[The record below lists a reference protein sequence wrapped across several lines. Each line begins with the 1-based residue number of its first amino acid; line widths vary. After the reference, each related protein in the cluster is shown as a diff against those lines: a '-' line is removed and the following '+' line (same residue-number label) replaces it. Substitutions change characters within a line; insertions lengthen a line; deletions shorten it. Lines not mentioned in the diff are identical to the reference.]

1 MEVLVLGSGVV
12 GLTSAWYL
20 AQAGHDVTVVDRQPR
35 SAEET
40 SFANAG
46 QISYGYSSPWA
57 APGIPQKALKWM
69 LEEHAPLKIQ
79 PSLDPALLSWVG
91 KMLLNCQLSRY
102 QVNKSR
108 MLAIANYSREC
119 LKALNQTYSLDYQ
132 GRQRGTLQVFRDEK
146 QLAAIEK
153 DMQLLAQSGVRF
165 ELLNVAQC
173 LIHEPGLAPV
183 QEKLVGG
190 LWLPD
195 DETGDCY
202 LFCQQLTELAKQQGV
217 RFHFDCHIQQ
227 LVCEGKKIIG
237 VQTDLGLLKADAY
250 VVALGSYSTSLLK
263 PLGIEIPVYPVK
275 GYSLTLPIIDEK
287 FAPQSTVMDETYKVA
302 LTRFS
307 DRIRVAGTAELAG
320 FDPAIP
326 EARKAT
332 IEMVAR
338 DLFPHGGDFAKGQFW
353 TGFRPMTPD
362 GTPIIGA
369 TPYTNLYT
377 NTGHGTL
384 GWTMACG
391 SASILADVLT
401 HGESPLSRL
410 GLDLFRYPKAS

>member
-1 MEVLVLGSGVV
+1 
-12 GLTSAWYL
+12 
-20 AQAGHDVTVVDRQPR
+20 
-35 SAEET
+35 
-40 SFANAG
+40 
-46 QISYGYSSPWA
+46 
-57 APGIPQKALKWM
+57 M
-69 LEEHAPLKIQ
+69 LEKHAPLKIQ
-79 PSLDPALLSWVG
+79 PSLDPALLSWMG

-146 QLAAIEK
+146 QLTAIEK

-173 LIHEPGLAPV
+173 LTHEPGLAPV

-384 GWTMACG
+384 DGPWLADPPVFWPMCSPMAKAAQPFGARSVPLSESILNARLFG
-391 SASILADVLT
+391 SACRSMAESSLT
-401 HGESPLSRL
+401 IRTPSARHPQCKTPIS
-410 GLDLFRYPKAS
+410 

>member
-1 MEVLVLGSGVV
+1 M
-12 GLTSAWYL
+12 
-20 AQAGHDVTVVDRQPR
+20 
-35 SAEET
+35 
-40 SFANAG
+40 
-46 QISYGYSSPWA
+46 
-57 APGIPQKALKWM
+57 
-69 LEEHAPLKIQ
+69 
-79 PSLDPALLSWVG
+79 
-91 KMLLNCQLSRY
+91 
-102 QVNKSR
+102 
-108 MLAIANYSREC
+108 
-119 LKALNQTYSLDYQ
+119 
-132 GRQRGTLQVFRDEK
+132 
-146 QLAAIEK
+146 
-153 DMQLLAQSGVRF
+153 
-165 ELLNVAQC
+165 
-173 LIHEPGLAPV
+173 
-183 QEKLVGG
+183 GG

-338 DLFPHGGDFAKGQFW
+338 DLFPHGGDFAKRQFW

>member
-1 MEVLVLGSGVV
+1 
-12 GLTSAWYL
+12 
-20 AQAGHDVTVVDRQPR
+20 
-35 SAEET
+35 
-40 SFANAG
+40 
-46 QISYGYSSPWA
+46 
-57 APGIPQKALKWM
+57 
-69 LEEHAPLKIQ
+69 
-79 PSLDPALLSWVG
+79 
-91 KMLLNCQLSRY
+91 
-102 QVNKSR
+102 
-108 MLAIANYSREC
+108 
-119 LKALNQTYSLDYQ
+119 Q

-146 QLAAIEK
+146 QLTAIEK

-173 LIHEPGLAPV
+173 LTHEPGLAPV

>member
-1 MEVLVLGSGVV
+1 M
-12 GLTSAWYL
+12 
-20 AQAGHDVTVVDRQPR
+20 
-35 SAEET
+35 
-40 SFANAG
+40 
-46 QISYGYSSPWA
+46 
-57 APGIPQKALKWM
+57 
-69 LEEHAPLKIQ
+69 
-79 PSLDPALLSWVG
+79 
-91 KMLLNCQLSRY
+91 
-102 QVNKSR
+102 
-108 MLAIANYSREC
+108 
-119 LKALNQTYSLDYQ
+119 
-132 GRQRGTLQVFRDEK
+132 
-146 QLAAIEK
+146 
-153 DMQLLAQSGVRF
+153 
-165 ELLNVAQC
+165 
-173 LIHEPGLAPV
+173 
-183 QEKLVGG
+183 GG

-202 LFCQQLTELAKQQGV
+202 LFCQQLTKLAKQQGV

-353 TGFRPMTPD
+353 TGCPMTSMAHQSSVPL
-362 GTPIIGA
+362 PIPTSIPILGMV
-369 TPYTNLYT
+369 
-377 NTGHGTL
+377 HL

>member
-1 MEVLVLGSGVV
+1 MMSP
-12 GLTSAWYL
+12 S
-20 AQAGHDVTVVDRQPR
+20 
-35 SAEET
+35 SI
-40 SFANAG
+40 ANHVRRRNQLCERRANLLWLLF
-46 QISYGYSSPWA
+46 PLA

-69 LEEHAPLKIQ
+69 LEKHAPLKIQ
-79 PSLDPALLSWVG
+79 PSLDPALLSWMG

-146 QLAAIEK
+146 QLTAIEK

-173 LIHEPGLAPV
+173 LTHEPGLAPV

-401 HGESPLSRL
+401 HGESRSAVW
-410 GLDLFRYPKAS
+410 G